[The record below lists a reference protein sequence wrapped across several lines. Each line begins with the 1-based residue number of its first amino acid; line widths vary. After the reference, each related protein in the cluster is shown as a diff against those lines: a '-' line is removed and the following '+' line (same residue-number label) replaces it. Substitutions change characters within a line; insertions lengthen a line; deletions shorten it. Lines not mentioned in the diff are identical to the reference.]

1 MNNGKGRHQQFSP
14 TEISKV
20 LARYRQSG
28 LGVLKFAHDEG
39 IPPGR
44 LHYWIYQKGRT
55 RRNEPRRVSVSKPVF
70 QELKVETMLPVV
82 DGWVAEVN
90 LPGGLPH
97 AGDPPCMILGP
108 KTGRFMRFGTRV
120 LPADSAFETAKL
132 TNLGSNQ
139 SQAH

>member
-1 MNNGKGRHQQFSP
+1 MNNGTGRHQQFSP

-28 LGVLKFAHDEG
+28 LGVLQFAREEG

-90 LPGGLPH
+90 LPGGL
-97 AGDPPCMILGP
+97 AVRFSQKATAEWIGTVVKTLRQPC
-108 KTGRFMRFGTRV
+108 
-120 LPADSAFETAKL
+120 
-132 TNLGSNQ
+132 
-139 SQAH
+139 